1 MTNCLPYFHTVF
13 SLENGIQV
21 ISHSFVKY
29 YFFVWFCSIPKTP
42 PTKLAVKYAVDKP
55 ASFFTSTQAVIA
67 LHPDKCESLLTRSAV
82 TITTGGA

>member
-1 MTNCLPYFHTVF
+1 MTNCLPYFQIAF
-13 SLENGIQV
+13 SLENGMQV

-29 YFFVWFCSIPKTP
+29 YFLCDFVVFQNPSDQTR
-42 PTKLAVKYAVDKP
+42 VKYAVDKP